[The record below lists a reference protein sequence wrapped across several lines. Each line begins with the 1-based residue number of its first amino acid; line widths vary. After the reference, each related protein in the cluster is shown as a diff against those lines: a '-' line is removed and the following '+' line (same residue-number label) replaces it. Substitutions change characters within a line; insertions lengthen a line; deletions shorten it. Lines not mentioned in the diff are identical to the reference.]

1 MKTGDIIT
9 LSSGEK
15 ATIVSADINTY
26 KHALIVELE
35 NHDVRVVD
43 RETLTLAKA
52 NPHDNIGNH
61 KKIRK
66 A

>member
-1 MKTGDIIT
+1 
-9 LSSGEK
+9 
-15 ATIVSADINTY
+15 
-26 KHALIVELE
+26 
-35 NHDVRVVD
+35 VRVVD

>member
-9 LSSGEK
+9 LSNGEK

-66 A
+66 T